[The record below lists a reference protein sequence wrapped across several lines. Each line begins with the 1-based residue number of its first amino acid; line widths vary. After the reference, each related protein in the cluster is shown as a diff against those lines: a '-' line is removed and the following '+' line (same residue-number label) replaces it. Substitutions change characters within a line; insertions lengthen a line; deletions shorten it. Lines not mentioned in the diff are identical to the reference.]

1 MREFRLR
8 ENALAGVKDFAYS
21 RIIFA
26 MPESAMKR
34 ANAHYDLAK
43 WDIKFPPVAA

>member
-8 ENALAGVKDFAYS
+8 ENALTGVKDFAYS

-43 WDIKFPPVAA
+43 WDIKFPVAA